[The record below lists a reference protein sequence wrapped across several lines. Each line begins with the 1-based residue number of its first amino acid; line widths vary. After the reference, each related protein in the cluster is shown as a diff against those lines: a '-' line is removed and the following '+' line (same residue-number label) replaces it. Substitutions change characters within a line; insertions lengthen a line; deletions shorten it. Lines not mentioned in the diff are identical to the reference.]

1 MRTTRW
7 STAAALV
14 AITALAGCDGSST
27 DSAPEPVFT
36 VTSHGPV
43 VFFTQNRVPAVSMEA
58 LFTGTIRIDDD
69 GCLSPGA
76 GSEATHTF
84 AWPKSYSLD
93 TSGSAPVVRD
103 DQGEPVGAV
112 GEEFTFAGGV
122 VEELLASMGFTDED
136 RAAAAACPGRI
147 WIVNPE
153 GS

>member
-1 MRTTRW
+1 MSITRW

-14 AITALAGCDGSST
+14 TIVALAGCDGSST
-27 DSAPEPVFT
+27 DSTPEPVFS

-58 LFTGTIRIDDD
+58 LYTGTIRIDDD
-69 GCLSPGA
+69 GCLRPGA
-76 GSEATHTF
+76 ESQATHTF

-103 DQGEPVGAV
+103 ERGERVGAV

-122 VEELLASMGFTDED
+122 VEELLASMGFMDED
-136 RAAAAACPGRI
+136 RTAAAACPGRI
-147 WIVNPE
+147 WIVSPT